1 MTTQGGKREWL
12 DRKLSD
18 QATFDQSP
26 DRAALDRILEAIQE
40 HVPAN
45 LDKDRLLSHLRKTVQ
60 LYAAG
65 LMMRNRPAKQSQRGN
80 RIVKKAREIKALLEQ
95 NPPLILEL
103 RIIYYRQLDDLIAK
117 IEYFRR
123 FAAQY
128 GNRLGLGERSAFEH
142 LIFQWH
148 QMFKTHFGIKHRYTK
163 RPDSHEVEGLFIDFA
178 EAALKELGINNSGN
192 PYSRRAIADA
202 LTNRQNRAEMIGIG
216 G

>member
-1 MTTQGGKREWL
+1 MTTQDGKRRWL

-40 HVPAN
+40 HVSAN
-45 LDKDRLLSHLRKTVQ
+45 LDKDRLLSDLRTTVQ

-65 LMMRNRPAKQSQRGN
+65 LMMRKQPAKERQRGN

-95 NPPLILEL
+95 NPPLILER
-103 RIIYYRQLDDLIAK
+103 RIIYCTQLDDLIAK
-117 IEYFRR
+117 IENFRR

-128 GNRLGLGERSAFEH
+128 GNTLGLGERSAFEA
-142 LIFQWH
+142 LILGWQK
-148 QMFKTHFGIKHRYTK
+148 MFETHFGIKHKYTK
-163 RPDSHEVEGLFIDFA
+163 IPDSHEVEGPFVDFA

-202 LTNRQNRAEMIGIG
+202 LTDRDSSTGKTARK
-216 G
+216 

>member
-1 MTTQGGKREWL
+1 MKVQGGKREWL

-18 QATFDQSP
+18 EATFDQSP

-40 HVPAN
+40 HVSAD

-65 LMMRNRPAKQSQRGN
+65 LMMRKQPAKERQRGD

-95 NPPLILEL
+95 NPPLILEP
-103 RIIYYRQLDDLIAK
+103 RTIYYRQLDDLIAK
-117 IEYFRR
+117 INDFRR

-128 GNRLGLGERSAFEH
+128 GDRLGLGERSAFED
-142 LIFQWH
+142 LILRLQR
-148 QMFKTHFGIKHRYTK
+148 MFEAHFGIKHKYTK
-163 RPDSHEVEGLFIDFA
+163 QPDSDEVAGPFIDFA

-202 LTNRQNRAEMIGIG
+202 LTNRDRSTGKTARK
-216 G
+216 

>member
-1 MTTQGGKREWL
+1 MITKGGKHQWL

-40 HVPAN
+40 HVSAN
-45 LDKDRLLSHLRKTVQ
+45 LDKDRLLNDLRKTVQ

-65 LMMRNRPAKQSQRGN
+65 LMMRKQPAKARQRGN

-95 NPPLILEL
+95 NPPLILEP
-103 RIIYYRQLDDLIAK
+103 RITYCGQLDDLIVK
-117 IEYFRR
+117 IEDFRR

-128 GNRLGLGERSAFEH
+128 GDRLGLGERSAFEE
-142 LIFQWH
+142 LIFSWQKT
-148 QMFKTHFGIKHRYTK
+148 FKTHFGIKHKYTK
-163 RPDSHEVEGLFIDFA
+163 HPDSGEVEGPFIDFA

-202 LTNRQNRAEMIGIG
+202 LTNNDRSTGKTARK
-216 G
+216 